1 MAYDEKLARRVRILI
16 GGKRGFVEKKMFG
29 GVAFMLKGRM
39 CCGVLNDDLVA
50 RIGAGRAAKALTKP
64 HVRPMDFT
72 GRVIKGYVY
81 VGPAA
86 VRDKRGLQRW
96 VDSCLAY
103 IATL

>member
-1 MAYDEKLARRVRILI
+1 MAYNEKLAERIRVLL

-50 RIGAGRAAKALTKP
+50 RIGADRAAKALTKP

-72 GRVIKGYVY
+72 GRAIKGYVY
-81 VGPAA
+81 VGLVA
-86 VRDKRGLQRW
+86 VRDKRSLKRW
-96 VDSCLAY
+96 VDSCLKHT
-103 IATL
+103 ATL

>member
-1 MAYDEKLARRVRILI
+1 MAYNEKLAKRVRALI

-29 GVAFMLKGRM
+29 GLAFMLKGRM

-50 RIGAGRAAKALTKP
+50 RIGADRVARALTKP

-86 VRDKRGLQRW
+86 VRDKRSLKRW
-96 VDSCLAY
+96 VDSCLEHT
-103 IATL
+103 ATL